1 MLAALGA
8 GAARLLI
15 DDADAADEAAPPA
28 FALPTRPVL
37 LIGLVGL
44 CAVFGEQAGTA
55 VSAFAGTM
63 AAVRLVG
70 DRVIHALGPWRR
82 SSPRWRSPQESC
94 APNPI
99 HTEPHSFGGQSSG
112 NPALLV

>member
-1 MLAALGA
+1 
-8 GAARLLI
+8 
-15 DDADAADEAAPPA
+15 
-28 FALPTRPVL
+28 
-37 LIGLVGL
+37 
-44 CAVFGEQAGTA
+44 VFGEQAGTA